1 MTKRRKWRILF
12 FATIAL
18 YLIIIAALMVMIYN
32 IPQIYTTMNKN
43 NSEAIVTEVE
53 TALGSASGQLDEQL
67 ANIVAANEMELVVLA
82 PGETIYSSMPV
93 TDFSVLN
100 QSISSSALSYQS
112 AFIFEK
118 DGTEYQVWLAI
129 YQQNP
134 QQVFEVILTV
144 VIVGVIILCI
154 IIIILIVVL
163 FRNLILPFTRLR
175 DNIFK
180 LKEYRLN
187 EVHGTEESSEYDLL
201 SEELSYFTDDLKGK
215 FDSYSVQYTSLE
227 QELQIRQEGYQN
239 QLQLVQSL
247 IHDIKAPLSIEQL
260 QIEQIGK
267 EAGANPKLSEIT
279 EELAHNNAQLMAEIV
294 DVLTILKNEPDGTM
308 REAEQFNVVPVIKE
322 LLNSFRPLFKDH
334 KVAYYLDAPKRL
346 DVFMDPLQFKQIIH
360 NVLSNAAKYTD
371 DGGNFEIEVYEE
383 HEQFVLRAY
392 NDIADTSKID
402 FNRIFDLFYHVGA
415 ADKHATGI
423 GLVTVKRIVEA
434 NNGSCSFMPFEQGVL
449 LEVKLPLKAGDTHA

>member
-12 FATIAL
+12 FVTIAL
-18 YLIIIAALMVMIYN
+18 YLIIIAALMMMIFN
-32 IPQIYTTMNKN
+32 ISQIYTNMNKS
-43 NSEAIVTEVE
+43 NSESIVAEVE
-53 TALGSASGQLDEQL
+53 TALGGERAQLDEQL
-67 ANIVAANEMELVVLA
+67 ASIVAANEMELVVLA
-82 PGETIYSSMPV
+82 PGETIYSTMPV
-93 TDFSVLN
+93 TDFAILN
-100 QSISSSALSYQS
+100 ESISSSALSYQS
-112 AFIFEK
+112 AFVFENN
-118 DGTEYQVWLAI
+118 GTDYQVWLAI

-134 QQVFEVILTV
+134 QQVFEVILTIL
-144 VIVGVIILCI
+144 IVGVIILCI

-187 EVHGTEESSEYDLL
+187 EVHGNEESSEYDLL

-260 QIEQIGK
+260 QIEQIER
-267 EAGANPKLSEIT
+267 EAGANPKISEIT

-294 DVLTILKNEPDGTM
+294 DVLTILKNEPDGKV
-308 REAEQFNVVPVIKE
+308 REPKQFNVVPVIKE
-322 LLNSFRPLFKDH
+322 LLNSFRPLFKER
-334 KVAYYLDAPKRL
+334 KVAYYLDAPKQL
-346 DVFMDPLQFKQIIH
+346 PIFIDPLDFKQIVH

-371 DGGNFEIEVYEE
+371 DGGSFEIEVYEE
-383 HEQFVLRAY
+383 AGQFILRAY
-392 NDIADTSKID
+392 NDVADISMID
-402 FNRIFDLFYHVGA
+402 FNRIFDLFYHVGS
-415 ADKHATGI
+415 ADKNATGI

-434 NNGSCSFMPFEQGVL
+434 NAGSCSFMPFENGVL
-449 LEVKLPLKAGDTHA
+449 LEVRLPLKAGDVDA